1 MPSEAHAPPA
11 ADERYTLYQYAAC
24 PYCALVRDF
33 LADRRIVLPLRDTMQ
48 DAAAFR
54 ELLVG
59 GGRAT
64 VPCLRIDSAA
74 GTRWLYE
81 SADIMRYLDER
92 ERAG

>member
-1 MPSEAHAPPA
+1 MPSEADAA
-11 ADERYTLYQYAAC
+11 AEADERYTLYQYAAC

-33 LADRRIVLPLRDTMQ
+33 LADRGIVLPLRDTMQ

-64 VPCLRIDSAA
+64 VPCLRIDGAA

-92 ERAG
+92 QGAA